1 VELPDFEEMATSV
14 DRITKLSERK
24 GVLEIQIKEQESSIF
39 KRALVEEKYFQNGK
53 PASATFVENAYKYT
67 GFEGEILPLRYELLA
82 VSTQLENAK
91 STFDLMKSKIEVWR
105 SEQANSRGAVLY

>member
-1 VELPDFEEMATSV
+1 MELPDFEIMASAV
-14 DRITKLSERK
+14 ERITSLSEKK
-24 GVLEIQIKEQESSIF
+24 GVLEIQIKEQEASIF

-82 VSTQLENAK
+82 VSTQLDNTKAN
-91 STFDLMKSKIEVWR
+91 FDLMKNKIEIWR
-105 SEQANSRGAVLY
+105 SEQANQRGAVSY